1 MSKNDDNDKKIEDD
15 LTVSDMSADW
25 MPWNSGIRRHFRQK
39 KAKIPERKE
48 SVEEKKAKK
57 KEYRQL
63 VLAQF
68 LAMLPAMVCVL
79 LAFAAMFLLAYLWL
93 R

>member
-25 MPWNSGIRRHFRQK
+25 MPWNNGIFRRSKKDKSKAPKQK
-39 KAKIPERKE
+39 KSKI
-48 SVEEKKAKK
+48 EKKEDK
-57 KEYRQL
+57 KEFRRL
-63 VLAQF
+63 VFAQYKA
-68 LAMLPAMVCVL
+68 LLPAMLCVL
-79 LAFAAMFLLAYLWL
+79 FAFAAMFLLAYLWL